1 MKSGRF
7 FVTSV
12 LILGIA
18 VLLACT
24 SKTDKRS
31 VQVNE
36 GNQQIKAA
44 TVVQNELATKY
55 AIVLSASNKFNWS
68 KLNKNERQV
77 AKEKL
82 AEYVS
87 AITRAFELDAKKGL
101 YLTKKE
107 ILQQSLESAMGLQK
121 SLENFER
128 VYGENFEPQKAKDH
142 A

>member
-7 FVTSV
+7 FVTNV
-12 LILGIA
+12 LILGTA
-18 VLLACT
+18 AFLACT
-24 SKTDKRS
+24 SKTDRRS

-44 TVVQNELATKY
+44 TVVQSELAAKY
-55 AIVLSASNKFNWS
+55 DIVLSTSAKFDWNKLS
-68 KLNKNERQV
+68 KKDRQV

-87 AITRAFELDAKKGL
+87 AITRTFEIDAKKGL

-107 ILQQSLESAMGLQK
+107 VLQRDLESAMGLQK

-128 VYGENFEPQKAKDH
+128 VYGENYEPEKSNDH